1 MSVVGIDLGGT
12 KIAAGVFAGGTLRS
26 RVTVPTP
33 EAGGQAVIEAMAAA
47 AKAAMNEAGSEGG
60 AIAKGIGLGTPGP
73 LDYAKGLIKFAPNI
87 AGFNNFPIRQL
98 LEQASGMKVYLEND
112 ANAAALAE
120 HVLGAAKEVDSSL
133 FVTVSTGVGGG
144 FVLSNRVLR
153 GAHGQG
159 AEVGHITVLPGGPL
173 CGCGLDGCLEAVA
186 TGPAMERMALAVYKT
201 ETNTRELFARFQG
214 GEPKAQRIVLQAAGY
229 VGIGLASLVKSFDP
243 EMIVLGGGVALNAGQ
258 AYLDEVLRV
267 YHRYMEG
274 WIAPPVQLAKLGSE
288 AGLLGA
294 ALTAAVEVGEV

>member
-12 KIAAGVFAGGTLRS
+12 KIAAGVFAGGMLRS

-33 EAGGQAVIEAMAAA
+33 EAGGQAVIEAMVGAAR
-47 AKAAMNEAGSEGG
+47 AAMQEAGETVQ
-60 AIAKGIGLGTPGP
+60 AVGLGTPGP
-73 LDYAKGLIKFAPNI
+73 LDYTGGLIKFAPNI
-87 AGFNNFPIRQL
+87 AGFTNFPIREL
-98 LEQASGMKVYLEND
+98 LEQATGLKVYLEND

-120 HVLGAAKEVDSSL
+120 HVLGAAKEAGSSL

-144 FVLSNRVLR
+144 FVLGNRVLR

-173 CGCGLDGCLEAVA
+173 CGCGLDGCLEALA
-186 TGPAMERMALAVYKT
+186 TGPAMERMAQAVYKT
-201 ETNTRELFARFQG
+201 EVSTRELFARFG
-214 GEPKAQRIVLQAAGY
+214 AGDHRAERIILQAAHY
-229 VGIGLASLVKSFDP
+229 VGVGLASLVKSFDP
-243 EMIVLGGGVALNAGQ
+243 EVIVLGGGVALNAGP
-258 AYLDEVLRV
+258 AYLEEVLHSYR
-267 YHRYMEG
+267 RYMEG
-274 WIAPPVQLAKLGSE
+274 WIAPPVYTAKLGSE

>member
-12 KIAAGVFAGGTLRS
+12 KIAAGVFAGGALRS

-33 EAGGQAVIEAMAAA
+33 QEGGEAVIEAMASA
-47 AKAAMNEAGSEGG
+47 AKAAAQEAGTEVK
-60 AIAKGIGLGTPGP
+60 AVGLGTPGP
-73 LDYAKGLIKFAPNI
+73 LDYAQGIIKFAPNI
-87 AGFNNFPIRQL
+87 AGFTDFPIRGL
-98 LEQASGMKVYLEND
+98 LEKATGLKVYLEND

-144 FVLSNRVLR
+144 FVLGNRVLR

-173 CGCGLDGCLEAVA
+173 CGCGLDGCLEALA

-201 ETNTRELFARFQG
+201 EVSTRELFARFG
-214 GEPKAQRIVLQAAGY
+214 AGEGRAERIVLQAAGY
-229 VGIGLASLVKSFDP
+229 VGIGLASLVKAFDP
-243 EMIVLGGGVALNAGQ
+243 ETIVLGGGVALNAGQ
-258 AYLDEVLRV
+258 AYLDEVMRM
-267 YHRYMEG
+267 YGRYMVG
-274 WIAPPVQLAKLGSE
+274 WVAPPVHLAKLGSE